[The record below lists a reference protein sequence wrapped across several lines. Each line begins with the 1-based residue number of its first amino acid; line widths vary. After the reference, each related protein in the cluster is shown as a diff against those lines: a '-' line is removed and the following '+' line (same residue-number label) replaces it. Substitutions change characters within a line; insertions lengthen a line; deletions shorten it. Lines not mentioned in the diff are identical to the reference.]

1 MSGRNINA
9 IAASSLAHGR
19 RLFRPA
25 ALAAGCIGLAL
36 IAACAPTAT
45 APSAPTASTAATAAA
60 SPIAT
65 IVAAASPV
73 ATAIAAS
80 SPVATGVAAA
90 SPIATSVAAA
100 ASPVAA
106 NAPVRIT
113 GAQLAPG
120 DASVTVQ
127 NTGNAVADLT
137 GWRLRAG
144 TVTATLPSNTRV
156 APGDSITIHTATGT
170 SSGRDVYLGGEAT
183 ALVGGIQPGATLA
196 LIDAQGNTVSEFV
209 LPG

>member
-1 MSGRNINA
+1 MSDRSVDA
-9 IAASSLAHGR
+9 IFASPFMHGPHHY
-19 RLFRPA
+19 RLVA
-25 ALAAGCIGLAL
+25 TALGCIGLAL

-73 ATAIAAS
+73 ASAIAAS

-90 SPIATSVAAA
+90 SPIATNVAAA

-106 NAPVRIT
+106 SVPVRIT

-120 DASVTVQ
+120 DASITVQ
-127 NTGNAVADLT
+127 NTGSAAAELT
-137 GWRLRAG
+137 GWRLRSG

-156 APGDSITIHTATGT
+156 PPGDSITIHTASGP
-170 SSGRDVYLGGEAT
+170 SAGRDVYLGGDAT
-183 ALVGGIQPGATLA
+183 ALAGGIQPGATLA
-196 LIDAQGNTVSEFV
+196 LIDPQGNTVSELV
-209 LPG
+209 LPR